1 MKIYFIEDI
10 WFYTCK
16 VKYARGKCC
25 SRLSVTLACNVSQSV
40 LDIITLHEHTLQ
52 VVQSYGVPSVLERTL
67 SVLLNVIIYYETTP
81 QCFLSTKNTNLL
93 ALCPRNI
100 EESTFF
106 RAQQTCSFMSCA
118 ELTVVRFISKRSF
131 DCCVVTS
138 TGKIN
143 QRSGDIILRCHL
155 ICQTIV

>member
-100 EESTFF
+100 EEITENP
-106 RAQQTCSFMSCA
+106 TDDSCHA
-118 ELTVVRFISKRSF
+118 LPCPVVLFI
-131 DCCVVTS
+131 
-138 TGKIN
+138 
-143 QRSGDIILRCHL
+143 L
-155 ICQTIV
+155 